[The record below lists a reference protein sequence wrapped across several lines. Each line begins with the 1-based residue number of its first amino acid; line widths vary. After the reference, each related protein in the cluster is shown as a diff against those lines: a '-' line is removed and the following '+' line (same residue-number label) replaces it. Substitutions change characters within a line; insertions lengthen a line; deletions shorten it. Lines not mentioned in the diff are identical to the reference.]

1 MPEPSLYLALC
12 ATRVATATVAAT
24 PTATNAAAFI
34 HAFTAAPNTTSTL
47 GVATVASVA
56 LAVGTTLVVPCTSC
70 AGWPDGS
77 GTGGSTVL
85 GSVARAPSEVGGGLS
100 GGTGG
105 SRRPVVLALCDG
117 SHSAMHARRICC
129 LRKLVTRSAQPPVVR
144 HMFLPAAA
152 SASRASLCSK

>member
-34 HAFTAAPNTTSTL
+34 HAFTAAPNTTPTL

-56 LAVGTTLVVPCTSC
+56 LAVGTTLAVPCNTC
-70 AGWPDGS
+70 APGWPDGS
-77 GTGGSTVL
+77 GTGGTTL
-85 GSVARAPSEVGGGLS
+85 GSVAGAPPEVGGGLS

-105 SRRPVVLALCDG
+105 GRRPVVLALCER

>member
-1 MPEPSLYLALC
+1 MLGSAALC
-12 ATRVATATVAAT
+12 ATRVETATVATT

-34 HAFTAAPNTTSTL
+34 HALTAAPNPSTL

-56 LAVGTTLVVPCTSC
+56 LAVGTTLAVPCTTC
-70 AGWPDGS
+70 APGWPDGS
-77 GTGGSTVL
+77 GAAGGSTVL
-85 GSVARAPSEVGGGLS
+85 GSVATAPPEVGGGLS
-100 GGTGG
+100 GTGG
-105 SRRPVVLALCDG
+105 GRRPVVLALCVR

-129 LRKLVTRSAQPPVVR
+129 LRTLVTRSAQPPVVR

>member
-56 LAVGTTLVVPCTSC
+56 LAVGTTLVVPCTTC

-100 GGTGG
+100 GGMGG
-105 SRRPVVLALCDG
+105 GRRPVVLALCDG

-129 LRKLVTRSAQPPVVR
+129 LRTLVTRSAQPPVVR
-144 HMFLPAAA
+144 HMLLPAAA